1 MTLRC
6 ALRCLLGLPLLV
18 ASAERLTAADT
29 PSGAEPPIRFGYTLA
44 IVRTAGENDFH
55 SAMRAYI
62 RMFGEIGPVRAAED
76 LRIFRSTE
84 EMERTL
90 ASAEVDIV
98 GGSSLEILALPAALL
113 EPPYMTAVA
122 GGSIGVEYLL
132 LTHEDS
138 TLRTLAD
145 LAGRRLALLDNT
157 AGTLVRPWLEQVL
170 RAAQLP
176 AAARHFRE
184 LKPVAKPSLAALPV
198 FFRQL
203 DACIITAANFKTLAE
218 LNPQLARKL
227 RVIATSPR
235 LVPILSAY
243 RSGMPPARRQAFDRA
258 MTAVGTTPSGRQF
271 LTLFQTDSLQF
282 CTAADLAPTR
292 QLFAAERLAAGHSP
306 L

>member
-6 ALRCLLGLPLLV
+6 ALRGCLGLPFVFACL
-18 ASAERLTAADT
+18 ARLAAAHAT
-29 PSGAEPPIRFGYTLA
+29 PTTEPPIRFGYTLA
-44 IVRTAGENDFH
+44 IVRTAGENEFH

-62 RMFGEIGPVRAAED
+62 RMFSEIGPLRGAED
-76 LRIFRSTE
+76 IHIFRSTE

-90 ASAEVDIV
+90 AAAEVDIV
-98 GGSSLEILALPAALL
+98 GGSALEVLALPAAHV

-122 GGSIGVEYLL
+122 GGTIGVEYLL

-145 LAGRRLALLDNT
+145 LAGRRIALLDNA

-203 DACIITAANFKTLAE
+203 EACIITAANFKTLAE

-235 LVPILSAY
+235 LVPLLSAF
-243 RSGMPPARRQAFDRA
+243 RRGMPPAHRQDIDHA
-258 MTAVGTTPSGRQF
+258 MEAVGTISSGRQF
-271 LTLFQTDSLQF
+271 LTLFQTDSFQF

-292 QLFAAERLAAGHSP
+292 QLLATAAPPSP
-306 L
+306 